1 MTDHNPAMKH
11 KWLIPAAAIIG
22 LILVI
27 LYALGLIGA
36 GDKVEPGTQ
45 DIAAKPVPPNAQTLV
60 VGQSKTDDVQ
70 FWPGTIRS
78 RTAARIAPKYTARI
92 ISIEV
97 NAGDSVKK
105 GQMLA
110 RLDEREATA
119 SLNEAQARLAAARA
133 QAAHAIADEKRIR
146 VLYEKQAAT
155 RENYDAVIARSR
167 AAQAN
172 VKQAAN
178 AVEQLRVSLGENS
191 LRAPFDGIIS
201 QRLKE
206 PGDMGLAGE
215 PIVILQKPEDL
226 RLEVAIP
233 NFCASRIRIGMAVD
247 VRIDALDKTLQA
259 KIDEITP
266 QIDVETRTQLVKAA
280 LPKTEGLQP
289 GLLAWLLLNC
299 SDDHH
304 AILIPAS
311 AVLHYGQLEA
321 VTIVKDNHVYTR
333 HIRTGKQFGDQVE
346 VLSGLRDGETILIN
360 SGSPK

>member
-45 DIAAKPVPPNAQTLV
+45 DIAAKPVPPDARTLV

-233 NFCASRIRIGMAVD
+233 NFCASRVRTGMEVD
-247 VRIDALDKTLQA
+247 VRIDALDKILKA

-360 SGSPK
+360 SGSPE

>member
-11 KWLIPAAAIIG
+11 KWLIPAAAIMA
-22 LILVI
+22 LFLVI

-45 DIAAKPVPPNAQTLV
+45 DIAAKPVPPNARTLV
-60 VGQSKTDDVQ
+60 VGQRKTDDVQ

-78 RTAARIAPKYTARI
+78 RTVARIAPKYTTRI

-105 GQMLA
+105 GQVLA

-119 SLNEAQARLAAARA
+119 SLNEAHARLAAARA
-133 QAAHAIADEKRIR
+133 QAAQAIADEKRIR

-215 PIVILQKPEDL
+215 PIVVLQKPEDL

-233 NFCASRIRIGMAVD
+233 NFCASRVRTGMAVD
-247 VRIDALDKTLQA
+247 VRVDALDKVLKA

-266 QIDVETRTQLVKAA
+266 QIDIETRTQLVKAA

-289 GLLAWLLLNC
+289 GLLAWLMLNC
-299 SDDHH
+299 SDEHQ

-321 VTIVKDNHVYTR
+321 VTIVKDNRVYTR
-333 HIRTGKQFGDQVE
+333 HIRTGKQYGDEVE
-346 VLSGLRDGETILIN
+346 VLSGLRDGETILIS
-360 SGSPK
+360 SGSPE